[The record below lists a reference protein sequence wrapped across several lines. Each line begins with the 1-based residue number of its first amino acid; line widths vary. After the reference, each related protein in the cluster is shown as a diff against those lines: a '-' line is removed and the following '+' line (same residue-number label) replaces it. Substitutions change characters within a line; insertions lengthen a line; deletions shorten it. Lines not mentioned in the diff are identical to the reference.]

1 MDWNCFVVCGI
12 SNWYY
17 ESAYILGVLSKVT
30 PVVVYTK
37 IYQIIDVIWYIAIL
51 LLISK

>member
-12 SNWYY
+12 SNWYRI
-17 ESAYILGVLSKVT
+17 APYILGVSSKVT

-37 IYQIIDVIWYIAIL
+37 IYQIIDVIWYMVIW